1 VNDSPRVKEEAHLFF
16 QMRFLEVD
24 DDRSN
29 LDGVGFKKIG
39 VKNNVMLCELFGEV
53 EVKEV
58 VW

>member
-1 VNDSPRVKEEAHLFF
+1 MQKGAFVDDKWVNDSPRVKEEAHLFF

-39 VKNNVMLCELFGEV
+39 VKNNVMLCEY
-53 EVKEV
+53 
-58 VW
+58 